1 MNSVHVF
8 KQHIPVPI
16 ILLGV
21 VEAAIF
27 ILSVFLASY
36 LRFLN
41 DVDIGHDLSLES
53 IQQYTGPL
61 FPRAF
66 LFMLIFWFSMLSMG
80 LYSLGS
86 TSLRRGSI
94 VLRIAVSHLV
104 GLFIFAFAVYVVPSL
119 FLGRGPLFIAAL
131 AAFVLV
137 VLARVVFLKLV
148 RSEVLKKNILVYGA
162 GSRALYVA
170 NLEKEL
176 GEMGVVVS
184 GYISVE
190 GDKYEPALNG
200 AKISRNGQTL
210 LECATQYRAGEIVV
224 AVDDRRNYMPIDEL
238 LECRLSGINVID
250 LPAFFERVM
259 GKVRLDILVPS
270 WLIFANGFDR
280 GLFRSSVE
288 RVFDILGSSA
298 LLLLTSPVLILT
310 AFLIKLE
317 DGLAAPVFFKQ
328 LRIGEGGKAFEVY
341 KFRSMCQN
349 AEKSGKPQWATK
361 NDSRV
366 TKIGGF
372 IRKTRI
378 DEIPQTINVL
388 RGDMSF
394 VGPRPERP
402 EFVTELSKKIPYY
415 NERHRV
421 KPGITGWAQ
430 LKYPYGSTDRDAM
443 EKLQYD
449 IYYTK
454 NHSILLD
461 LFILVQTVEVVLFG
475 KGAR

>member
-1 MNSVHVF
+1 MNSIYIF

-16 ILLGV
+16 ILLGI
-21 VEAAIF
+21 VEAIIF
-27 ILSVFLASY
+27 VLSVFLASY

-41 DVDIGHDLSLES
+41 DADIGHDLSLAS
-53 IQQYTGPL
+53 IQQFTGPL
-61 FPRAF
+61 YPRAF
-66 LFMLIFWFSMLSMG
+66 LFMLIFSFSMLSMG

-86 TSLRRGSI
+86 ASLRRGSI
-94 VLRIAVSHLV
+94 ILRIAVSHLV

-131 AAFVLV
+131 TAFSLTI
-137 VLARVVFLKLV
+137 LARYLFLKLV

-162 GSRALYVA
+162 GTRALYVQ

-176 GEMGVVVS
+176 NQMGVVVS
-184 GYISVE
+184 GYIAVE
-190 GDKYEPALNG
+190 GDKYEPALNQ
-200 AKISRNGQTL
+200 AKISKNGKTL
-210 LECATQYRAGEIVV
+210 LECATQYRAGEIVI

-238 LECRLSGINVID
+238 LECRLSGINIVD

-280 GLFRSSVE
+280 GALRSSLE
-288 RVFDILGSSA
+288 RVFDILGSTA
-298 LLLLTSPVLILT
+298 LLLLASPVLIIT
-310 AFLIKLE
+310 AVLIKME
-317 DGLAAPVFFKQ
+317 DGLSAPVFFKQ
-328 LRIGEGGKAFEVY
+328 VRIGEGGQAFEVY
-341 KFRSMCQN
+341 KFRSMCQD
-349 AEKSGKPQWATK
+349 AEKAGAPQWATK

-366 TKIGGF
+366 TRVGSF